1 VEYSIGDFSKIC
13 RLGVKTLRYYH
24 EIGLLIPSRIDKFTQ
39 YRYFDEKCL
48 SKVEIINRLK
58 ELDFSLE
65 TIKEIL
71 EKHQDDQSLIE
82 YMQKKLLEVDKQIS
96 EFATIREK
104 IETFIRL
111 ESSVP
116 EPVGDLTLKDVPD
129 IFMASIKFKGR
140 YTDIDQHMT
149 RLFGI
154 FSTVANGPAFCLY
167 HDDHHADENM
177 NIECCLPIS
186 RKMPAAGI
194 KYSTLHGT
202 PMVSIMHEGDYET
215 IWKAYQKIVDYLN
228 KRDLPIVPPTREIYL
243 RGKGK
248 ILPGD
253 PDKYLTEIQ
262 FIRKEDEDPISKS
275 IRTKVAFN
283 IHT

>member
-1 VEYSIGDFSKIC
+1 MEYSIGDFSKIC

-24 EIGLLIPSRIDKFTQ
+24 EIGLLLPSRIDKFTS

-48 SKVEIINRLK
+48 NKVEIINRLK

-65 TIKEIL
+65 IIKEIL
-71 EKHQDDQSLIE
+71 DNLQDDQSLME
-82 YMQKKLLEVDKQIS
+82 YMQKRLTEVEKQLD
-96 EFATIREK
+96 EYHTIRDK
-104 IETFIRL
+104 IKHFIRL
-111 ESSVP
+111 EANVP

-140 YTDIDQHMT
+140 YTDIGEYMT
-149 RLFGI
+149 RLQGI
-154 FSTVANGPAFCLY
+154 FSSVINGPAFCLY

-177 NIECCLPIS
+177 NIECCLPVS
-186 RKMPAAGI
+186 RKLPAAGI
-194 KYSTLHGT
+194 KYSTLRGT
-202 PMVSIMHEGDYET
+202 PVVSIMHEGDYAT

-228 KRDLPIVPPTREIYL
+228 KRDLPIIPPTREIYH

-248 ILPGD
+248 ILPGT
-253 PDKYLTEIQ
+253 PEKYLTEIQ

-275 IRTKVAFN
+275 IRTNVAFN
-283 IHT
+283 IHA